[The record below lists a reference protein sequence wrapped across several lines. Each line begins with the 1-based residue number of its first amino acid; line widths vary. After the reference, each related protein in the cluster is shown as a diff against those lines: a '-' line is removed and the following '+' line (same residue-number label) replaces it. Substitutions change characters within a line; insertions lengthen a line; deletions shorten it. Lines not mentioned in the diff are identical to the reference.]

1 MPDFTDPYLI
11 PYPTEEEYGDGA
23 NGLEEM
29 ARVIDSLHGG
39 MVAQLTPLSTKPT
52 LIRRQ
57 SSDTAYAGTA
67 FSAVTFNTE
76 DHNNASLTAWFT
88 PAAGAHPVA
97 GVYPALWRVDL
108 WIWLDATTETL
119 GTEYFAEIEMHQV
132 LIGETFSRMTRSWE
146 SHIVET
152 ATGGEY
158 MAVSGAVVLDQ
169 PAEFRPKLTG
179 VAGTFKAGSQ
189 MSMTRIRG
197 I

>member
-1 MPDFTDPYLI
+1 MPDYTDPYLI
-11 PYPTEEEYGDGA
+11 PFPTEEEYGDGA

-29 ARVIDSLHGG
+29 ARAIDTIHGG
-39 MVAQLTPLSTKPT
+39 MVARLAPLSTKPT

-57 SSDTAYAGTA
+57 STDLAYAGTG
-67 FSAVTFNTE
+67 FMAVTFNTE
-76 DHNNASLTAWFT
+76 DHNNASLTAWVT

-119 GTEYFAEIEMHQV
+119 GNEYFAEIEMEQV
-132 LIGETFSRMTRSWE
+132 LVGDTFSSMSRNWE

-169 PAEFRPKLTG
+169 PATFTPRLTG
-179 VAGTFKAGSQ
+179 AAGVIKAGSN

>member
-11 PYPTEEEYGDGA
+11 PYPVEEDFGDGA
-23 NGLEEM
+23 NDLEEM
-29 ARVIDSLHGG
+29 ARSIEGVHAG
-39 MVAQLTPLSTKPT
+39 MVARLAPLSTKPT

-57 SSDTAYAGTA
+57 SSDVAYAGTA

-76 DHNNASLTAWFT
+76 DHNNAALTAWFT

-119 GTEYFAEIEMHQV
+119 GTEYYSELEMWQ
-132 LIGETFSRMTRSWE
+132 LLPGESQLRLSRKWE

-158 MAVSGAVVLDQ
+158 LATSGAVVLDA

-179 VAGTFKAGSQ
+179 SAGTFKAGSH